1 MPKAQLHWAYD
12 LLLAVVLVAICS
24 LVFWL
29 LPSR

>member
-12 LLLAVVLVAICS
+12 LLLVTVLIAVCS

-29 LPSR
+29 LPA